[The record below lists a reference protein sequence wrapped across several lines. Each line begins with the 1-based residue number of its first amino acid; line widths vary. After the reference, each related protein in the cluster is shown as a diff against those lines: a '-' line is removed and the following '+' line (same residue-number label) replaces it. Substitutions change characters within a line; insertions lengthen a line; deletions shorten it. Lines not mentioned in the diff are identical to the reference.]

1 MLPLPSTKNSSW
13 SLKPDQAGV
22 EKSMGASGSG
32 TRGRAGQGRR
42 GAEQDGLGKQQGLT
56 HTHPQG

>member
-1 MLPLPSTKNSSW
+1 MEGG
-13 SLKPDQAGV
+13 Q
-22 EKSMGASGSG
+22 GALGPG
-32 TRGRAGQGRR
+32 DGQGRR